1 MVWLVA
7 GVGPLVNQKLSAPS
21 ETLAAFLTLVR
32 SLARVGPL
40 VKPESLLDCE
50 TPALVTNSIPGCFSF
65 HTQE

>member
-21 ETLAAFLTLVR
+21 KTLAAFLTLVG
-32 SLARVGPL
+32 SLACVCPL

-50 TPALVTNSIPGCFSF
+50 NPTLVTHSILACFSF
-65 HTQE
+65 YTHG